1 MIILLISAITAIIKQ
16 NLLETKKQKK
26 KKWSTVLY
34 NQRLKYFLI
43 HSVTGTISLSLLPTV
58 VNTNKKTQF
67 LDLTEAN
74 TEADM
79 AIKAEKSQ
87 VVKSLKDRKVNN

>member
-1 MIILLISAITAIIKQ
+1 
-16 NLLETKKQKK
+16 
-26 KKWSTVLY
+26 
-34 NQRLKYFLI
+34 
-43 HSVTGTISLSLLPTV
+43 V
-58 VNTNKKTQF
+58 VDTNKKTQF
-67 LDLTEAN
+67 LDLTEAD